1 MVRDKKVQTP
11 HSQASSS
18 MNNQRS
24 ECMLND
30 DKEILH
36 SVTGVILTDKDKE
49 DLREVSLKQEG
60 SLEGYIGDTSVIC
73 GYMCC
78 SSVSCNYYAK

>member
-1 MVRDKKVQTP
+1 
-11 HSQASSS
+11 
-18 MNNQRS
+18 
-24 ECMLND
+24 MLND

-36 SVTGVILTDKDKE
+36 IVTGVISTDKDKE

-60 SLEGYIGDTSVIC
+60 NLEGYIGNTTVIC

-78 SSVSCNYYAK
+78 SSVLCNYYAK